1 MGYFQEV
8 LAERD
13 ALLRGVTLLVG
24 GAALVLAGSMIGLNV
39 ERLWQI
45 MAGLVATSGIVVMLL
60 GFFVY
65 VLPPLLPR
73 G

>member
-1 MGYFQEV
+1 MGYFQEI

-24 GAALVLAGSMIGLNV
+24 GAALVLAGSMIGLNA

-45 MAGLVATSGIVVMLL
+45 MAGVVATSGIVVMLL